1 MGFGV
6 PGYSSDDWWWGNSMK
21 FLESQSSIFWS
32 QLVYN
37 LYVLMVSNFHLVGVG
52 FLQKQLRNVPQ
63 MLLSLSFKEEW
74 KVLWLCYMADPLL
87 KFLHFLVKQLFLFLH
102 VYIFLI
108 IKSWTRLLRFKGA
121 WNKIFSL
128 KRQRA
133 WGGGLVY
140 LRGSWRVLLGFTD
153 RLMDSPADLQ
163 MFW

>member
-37 LYVLMVSNFHLVGVG
+37 LYVLWSAISTWWESGFCKNSLGMCLRCCYLCLSRRNERSCDSAIWLIHCLNFYI
-52 FLQKQLRNVPQ
+52 
-63 MLLSLSFKEEW
+63 SLSNS
-74 KVLWLCYMADPLL
+74 YS
-87 KFLHFLVKQLFLFLH
+87 LFLH

-163 MFW
+163 TFW